1 MKRNLKGCNPSVDG
15 RTGTN
20 MKGDNMR
27 LSAKWFV
34 FFFIGL
40 LVFIDAGLAADVAK
54 IGVVEFQRVIEGSE
68 AGKAIKAKMTTQYER
83 MESELKGKESEIK
96 ELKKRMDR
104 ESLVMSK
111 EMREEKD
118 REFRIKVNDIKML
131 QKKYEA
137 ELQEMNKRLMG
148 DLIKDSQKIIAEIG
162 KAGGYLAIIN
172 KSAVLYSPSTIDITD
187 EVVKR
192 YNASYAKTKK

>member
-1 MKRNLKGCNPSVDG
+1 
-15 RTGTN
+15 

>member
-1 MKRNLKGCNPSVDG
+1 
-15 RTGTN
+15 

-27 LSAKWFV
+27 LSGKWFV
-34 FFFIGL
+34 FFFIAL
-40 LVFIDAGLAADVAK
+40 LVFVEVGLGADVAK
-54 IGVVEFQRVIEGSE
+54 IGVVDFKRVIEGSE
-68 AGKAIKAKMTTQYER
+68 AGKTIKAKISAQYEQ
-83 MESELKGKESEIK
+83 MEGELKEKESEIK

-148 DLIKDSQKIIAEIG
+148 DLVKQSQKIIAEIG
-162 KAGGYLAIIN
+162 KSEGYLVVID

-192 YNASYAKTKK
+192 YNASYTKTKKPIRTSRTLT

>member
-1 MKRNLKGCNPSVDG
+1 
-15 RTGTN
+15 
-20 MKGDNMR
+20 MKGDKMR

-34 FFFIGL
+34 FFFIAL
-40 LVFIDAGLAADVAK
+40 LVFINVGLAADVAK

-68 AGKAIKAKMTTQYER
+68 AGKAIKAKMMTQYEK
-83 MESELKGKESEIK
+83 MEAELKEKESEIK

-162 KAGGYLAIIN
+162 KSGGYLAIIN

-192 YNASYAKTKK
+192 YNASYEKTKK